1 MITMRTV
8 LDLPATDLGP
18 TDYREHLFAT
28 KETHG

>member
-1 MITMRTV
+1 MVTVRTV

-18 TDYREHLFAT
+18 TNHHEHLFAT